1 MRRTSASV
9 QPGRKYQDTS
19 LPRRDIESLLSDPT
33 PIHAEQCKRN
43 FSKFIKEFW
52 ETVTTDALLWN
63 WHIDL
68 LATELSKLAYQVS
81 LGLPRKYDLIINI
94 PPGTTK
100 SIACSVMFPV
110 WCWVNWHWMRFIAAS
125 YSAELALEQAELS
138 RDIVRSDKF
147 QQYFPELSI
156 KRDKDTKSN
165 FKVVKQNPNG
175 TIAIGG
181 SRYSTSVGG
190 TLTGFHGHILLVDDP
205 LNPHLAASDVELRKA
220 NRWIG
225 QTLSTRK
232 VDKAVT
238 VTVLIMQRLHQDDPS
253 GHLLAKKKN
262 IRHICL
268 PGEIATFRAFV
279 KPVELID
286 NYVDDLLD
294 PTRMPWPVME
304 DMEADLG
311 QYGYAGQ
318 VGQNPSPPGGGMFKT
333 DHLQYLSSMPSPVNL
348 VQSVRFWDKAGT
360 TEKENKRAAW
370 TVGLKMHR
378 LASGKFLVEDV
389 KRGRWAS
396 EERERIILE
405 TAQADGHGVEIW
417 QEQEPGSG
425 GKDQAQ
431 ATIRNLAGYSI
442 RSDRPTGDKA
452 VRADPYSVQ
461 VNVGSV
467 FLLTAVWNKDY
478 VDELKDFPFS
488 TYADQVDASSGAFNK
503 LARKRV
509 AGSIFNKDRK

>member
-1 MRRTSASV
+1 
-9 QPGRKYQDTS
+9 
-19 LPRRDIESLLSDPT
+19 
-33 PIHAEQCKRN
+33 
-43 FSKFIKEFW
+43 
-52 ETVTTDALLWN
+52 
-63 WHIDL
+63 
-68 LATELSKLAYQVS
+68 
-81 LGLPRKYDLIINI
+81 
-94 PPGTTK
+94 
-100 SIACSVMFPV
+100 
-110 WCWVNWHWMRFIAAS
+110 
-125 YSAELALEQAELS
+125 
-138 RDIVRSDKF
+138 
-147 QQYFPELSI
+147 
-156 KRDKDTKSN
+156 
-165 FKVVKQNPNG
+165 
-175 TIAIGG
+175 
-181 SRYSTSVGG
+181 
-190 TLTGFHGHILLVDDP
+190 
-205 LNPHLAASDVELRKA
+205 
-220 NRWIG
+220 
-225 QTLSTRK
+225 
-232 VDKAVT
+232 
-238 VTVLIMQRLHQDDPS
+238 
-253 GHLLAKKKN
+253 
-262 IRHICL
+262 
-268 PGEIATFRAFV
+268 
-279 KPVELID
+279 
-286 NYVDDLLD
+286 
-294 PTRMPWPVME
+294 
-304 DMEADLG
+304 
-311 QYGYAGQ
+311 
-318 VGQNPSPPGGGMFKT
+318 
-333 DHLQYLSSMPSPVNL
+333 MPSPVNL